1 MKLRKS
7 QLGFGGA
14 SAPTAQPVPINPMDD
29 TEAVRK
35 RQEAETAALA
45 DSKARGRASTV
56 VAGRAIAE
64 EEQRGRGL
72 LKSKQRSA
80 VASELGI

>member
-1 MKLRKS
+1 MSSL
-7 QLGFGGA
+7 FGKP
-14 SAPTAQPVPINPMDD
+14 SAPVPQQVPVNPADNAAAAKARDD
-29 TEAVRK
+29 A
-35 RQEAETAALA
+35 TAAAVA